1 MHGGDYA
8 WILPSDTIDLEMTG
22 DWWHAGV
29 GECSPS
35 QLSQTLDG
43 LIIVKS
49 HATIVGDEISASG
62 LVCCFLASKFI
73 GNFGKVRSAKSTPFI
88 KNLN

>member
-8 WILPSDTIDLEMTG
+8 WILPGDTIDLLEVTG
-22 DWWHAGV
+22 DWHVDV

-62 LVCCFLASKFI
+62 LVRCCYA
-73 GNFGKVRSAKSTPFI
+73 A
-88 KNLN
+88 